1 MGGLST
7 VWLATLTDENS
18 VLDGAARWSLQST
31 AGVNPIYLR
40 KLEKGA
46 SYPGLEITRR
56 HARHGRAAA
65 QNGQAPTSDKMLNK
79 DFRDV

>member
-46 SYPGLEITRR
+46 SYPGLEIMAKLATVLEVELQRER
-56 HARHGRAAA
+56 
-65 QNGQAPTSDKMLNK
+65 TSAN
-79 DFRDV
+79 FR